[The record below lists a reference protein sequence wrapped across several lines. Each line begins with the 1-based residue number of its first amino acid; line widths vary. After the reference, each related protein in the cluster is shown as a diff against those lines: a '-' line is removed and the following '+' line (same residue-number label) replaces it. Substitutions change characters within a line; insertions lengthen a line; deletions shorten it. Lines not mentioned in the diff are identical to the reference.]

1 MRAVY
6 RGGREWYT
14 VAGRYGGAWR
24 DTCGAYIR
32 RYICDM
38 AGGRIFAGYY
48 MADFTG
54 VNGGFSKKVYKST
67 RQLLYF
73 PVY

>member
-1 MRAVY
+1 MIL
-6 RGGREWYT
+6 
-14 VAGRYGGAWR
+14 AGRIYGGI
-24 DTCGAYIR
+24 YS
-32 RYICDM
+32 DM

-67 RQLLYF
+67 LQLLYF
-73 PVY
+73 PI